1 MPQNATSQAA
11 SPHALAA
18 REAKRREALA
28 LGIDENFISNLV
40 DNFYARVRE
49 DSALGPIFDA
59 RVKDWGEHLDRMKRF
74 WRSVL
79 FSSGEFLGNPMIKH
93 VVIPGLDRTLFD
105 RWLLLFGQI
114 LDELGDEAAREHVH
128 SRARMIAASLLNG
141 IAMYRARQQAND

>member
-1 MPQNATSQAA
+1 MPQAA

-18 REAKRREALA
+18 REAKRRDALA
-28 LGIDENFISNLV
+28 LGVDEGFVSDLV

-49 DSALGPIFDA
+49 DSALGPIFDE

-93 VVIPGLDRTLFD
+93 AVIPGLDRALFD
-105 RWLLLFGQI
+105 RWLLLFGET
-114 LDELGDEAAREHVH
+114 LDELGGPAAREHVH
-128 SRARMIAASLLNG
+128 SRARMIADSLLNG
-141 IAMYRARQQAND
+141 IGLYRTRQQAIG

>member
-1 MPQNATSQAA
+1 MPHTA

-28 LGIDENFISNLV
+28 LGIDDDFISDLV

-49 DSALGPIFDA
+49 DPALGSIFNE
-59 RVKDWGEHLDRMKRF
+59 RVKEWGEHLDRMKRF

-93 VVIPGLDRTLFD
+93 AVIPGLDQTLFD
-105 RWLLLFGQI
+105 RWLLLFGET
-114 LDELGDEAAREHVH
+114 LDELGSPAAREHVH
-128 SRARMIAASLLNG
+128 SRARMIAGSLLNG
-141 IAMYRARQQAND
+141 ISMSRTRQQANG